1 MGLAH
6 EGVRP
11 RRRELR
17 AHALE
22 RGAQDGGEL
31 MHALGRYA
39 LALEEV
45 GVLAD
50 ASEARVHGGGE
61 LCIDLVT
68 LLRRLARLW
77 GEGSERHREHVHAR
91 RPPPSVGGFTL
102 RPAPLLAPCWAPPDL
117 RDGEAMG
124 AVVGS
129 LVGAVVGSCCCCC
142 ATSAL
147 LSAALGRSAVLGISA
162 VLGRGAAAAIAPCAW
177 GVVVGGGVVVGAE
190 LSA

>member
-31 MHALGRYA
+31 MHAFGRYA

-68 LLRRLARLW
+68 LLRRLAHLW
-77 GEGSERHREHVHAR
+77 GEGSKRHCEHVHAW
-91 RPPPSVGGFTL
+91 RPLGGFTL

-147 LSAALGRSAVLGISA
+147 LSAALGSGAVLGIGA
-162 VLGRGAAAAIAPCAW
+162 VLGRGAAAANAPCAR

-190 LSA
+190 RTA